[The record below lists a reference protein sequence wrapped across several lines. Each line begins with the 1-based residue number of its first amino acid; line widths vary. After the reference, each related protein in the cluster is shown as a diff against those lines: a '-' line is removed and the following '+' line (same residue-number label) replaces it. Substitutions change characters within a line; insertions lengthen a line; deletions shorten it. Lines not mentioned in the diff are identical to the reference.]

1 MFYRICLEYKR
12 DYIFYKMLWFF
23 IGFIFGIYV
32 DQESPNFPNVRT
44 TFKRLTTFVYEIAT
58 NDKTFTSTTQKRS
71 KSE

>member
-1 MFYRICLEYKR
+1 
-12 DYIFYKMLWFF
+12 MLWFF

-58 NDKTFTSTTQKRS
+58 NDKTFTATTQKRS